1 MIISSKYDI
10 RLDVCFQ
17 LYNFLKIEFLYELS
31 MNIFS
36 INKMFLLFPIIR
48 DIDINADYL
57 GERKV
62 AEQ

>member
-17 LYNFLKIEFLYELS
+17 LYNFLKIEFLYELN
-31 MNIFS
+31 MNIYS

-48 DIDINADYL
+48 DIDINADY
-57 GERKV
+57 
-62 AEQ
+62 